1 MTSRRRV
8 EVVWPDRQELYSDPP
23 LAILAALD
31 ATLNLAILSL
41 AANHP
46 RLSDWER
53 PYYLPPLLPSD
64 KVAEKLIPIGR
75 KLQHALADYRKAIAQ
90 ENQAERSDAAD
101 YDEFPF

>member
-1 MTSRRRV
+1 VTGRRV
-8 EVVWPDRQELYSDPP
+8 HVVWPDRQDLCSDPP

-46 RLSDWER
+46 ALSDCER

-64 KVAEKLIPIGR
+64 KIAEKLIPIGR
-75 KLQHALADYRKAIAQ
+75 KLQRALADYRKAITL
-90 ENQAERSDAAD
+90 ENQAEQSAAVD
-101 YDEFPF
+101 NDDFPF

>member
-1 MTSRRRV
+1 MTGHRGQ
-8 EVVWPDRQELYSDPP
+8 VVWPDRKDLCSDPS

-41 AANHP
+41 EANYPH
-46 RLSDWER
+46 LSDRER

-75 KLQHALADYRKAIAQ
+75 KLQHALADYRKVIAK
-90 ENQAERSDAAD
+90 ENQAERSTATDHD
-101 YDEFPF
+101 DFPF

>member
-1 MTSRRRV
+1 MTGRRV
-8 EVVWPDRQELYSDPP
+8 QVVWPDRQDLCSDPS

-46 RLSDWER
+46 SLSDCER

-75 KLQHALADYRKAIAQ
+75 KLQHALAAYRKAIAQ
-90 ENQAERSDAAD
+90 ENQAERSAAAD
-101 YDEFPF
+101 YDEIPF